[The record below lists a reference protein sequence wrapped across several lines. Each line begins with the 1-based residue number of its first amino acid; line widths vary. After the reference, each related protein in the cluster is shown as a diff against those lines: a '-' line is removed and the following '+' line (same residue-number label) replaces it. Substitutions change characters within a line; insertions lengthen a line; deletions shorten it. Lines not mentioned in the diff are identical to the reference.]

1 MPGAGPT
8 RLSELK
14 CKRARGGEALRRTL
28 SRRPRGRPVPCA
40 ALSRAETAL
49 AFLPLFA
56 RMSTYSPRPLAYMTQ
71 ELGSQ
76 HWIPRLCTQGTHPEV
91 D

>member
-1 MPGAGPT
+1 
-8 RLSELK
+8 
-14 CKRARGGEALRRTL
+14 
-28 SRRPRGRPVPCA
+28 
-40 ALSRAETAL
+40 
-49 AFLPLFA
+49 
-56 RMSTYSPRPLAYMTQ
+56 MSTYSPRPPAYMTQ